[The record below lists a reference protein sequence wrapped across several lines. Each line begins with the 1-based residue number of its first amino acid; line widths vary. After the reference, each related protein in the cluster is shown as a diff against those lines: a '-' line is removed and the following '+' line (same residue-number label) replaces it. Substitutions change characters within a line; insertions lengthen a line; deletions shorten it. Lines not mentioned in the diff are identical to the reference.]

1 MKKFFWSMLLML
13 SATFVFIACDKEDEP
28 VDQPKNI
35 VELAQG
41 NADLSILVDAVVY
54 ADLASTLSGSTE
66 FTVFAPTNAAFTTLL
81 QSLGVAKVTD
91 LPKATVSALLLYH
104 VVPGEVTSSAIQ
116 TGYVK
121 SASPFGTTTSNLSLY
136 ITKDASGVKIN
147 NSAKVVT
154 PDVDATNGIVHV
166 VDKVITIPNIVDFAL
181 SNPDFSI
188 LVQALTRSDLGV
200 DYVSI
205 LSSQVGAAGS
215 PAPFTVFAPNN
226 AAFTALLAELQAPNL
241 AAIPAATLN
250 KVLQYHV
257 VAGANVVSTTLTDN
271 QQVTTFE
278 TGKLTVDLD
287 GGAALIDENNR
298 RSRIIATDVQANNG
312 IIHVIDRVV
321 LPN

>member
-1 MKKFFWSMLLML
+1 MKKFFWSMLLLL
-13 SATFVFIACDKEDEP
+13 STTAVFIACDKEDEP

-35 VELAQG
+35 VELAQS
-41 NADLSILVDAVVY
+41 NADLSILVDAVVH
-54 ADLASTLSGSTE
+54 AELTSTLSGSTE
-66 FTVFAPTNAAFTTLL
+66 FTVFAPTNAAFTTFL
-81 QSLGVAKVTD
+81 QSAGVAKITD
-91 LPKATVSALLLYH
+91 VPKATVRALLLYH
-104 VVPGEVTSSAIQ
+104 AVPGEVTSTTIQ
-116 TGYVK
+116 SGYVK
-121 SASPFGTTTSNLSLY
+121 SASPFGTTTSNLSLF
-136 ITKDASGVKIN
+136 ITKDATGVKIN

-166 VDKVITIPNIVDFAL
+166 VDKVIAIPNIVDVAL

-205 LSSQVGAAGS
+205 LSGQVGAAGS
-215 PAPFTVFAPNN
+215 AAPFTVFAPNN
-226 AAFTALLAELQAPNL
+226 AAFTALLTELQVANL

-287 GGAALIDENNR
+287 GGATLVDENNR